1 MHAQDRKCLH
11 YFTVSH
17 VQVFNLHV
25 ALHGR
30 YYLHLQMRK
39 LRLREIRLLIP
50 KHTHHKCQKQG
61 CQAPHPVFASHSR
74 LPWAVPLPAAYNVLK
89 IFSFLQLLLPIYI
102 SSLQQTHA
110 VHTFTFPVSPALLR
124 PLAQVLA
131 STLAC
136 DGQTSPLENLEQQL
150 KPLGLGSGDGQ
161 WLSVSSQALAGWTSM
176 DASPGGSWSPQ
187 VSMETL
193 LLPILRTRP
202 SASMGTTVLRTPG
215 SLTTGPQR
223 GAPCVG
229 WG

>member
-1 MHAQDRKCLH
+1 MSEAGLPSSTPCVCFPQ
-11 YFTVSH
+11 
-17 VQVFNLHV
+17 QA
-25 ALHGR
+25 ALG
-30 YYLHLQMRK
+30 
-39 LRLREIRLLIP
+39 
-50 KHTHHKCQKQG
+50 TATAC
-61 CQAPHPVFASHSR
+61 
-74 LPWAVPLPAAYNVLK
+74 
-89 IFSFLQLLLPIYI
+89 
-102 SSLQQTHA
+102 SLQCFKNIFIPPASVARLYLFSSTDSHA
-110 VHTFTFPVSPALLR
+110 VHTFTFPVSPALLC

-131 STLAC
+131 STLGC
-136 DGQTSPLENLEQQL
+136 DGQMSPLENLEKQL